1 MNIYNHYQKAVVT
14 IGDLNGSSD
23 WKTGLRAL
31 CFESFA
37 PHPTHL
43 KINSTTF

>member
-1 MNIYNHYQKAVVT
+1 MNIYNHYQKAVVN

-31 CFESFA
+31 CLRA
-37 PHPTHL
+37 LHPTL
-43 KINSTTF
+43 PI